1 LNDEQFIIEE
11 QTPLSYRKGSHIM
24 ANILTGV
31 VNGMRPVG
39 GEVEN
44 GPRKGEKWHFLSME
58 IVDTSTGKVY
68 SCQLRDNDKQYK
80 EMVES
85 RTAPTSN
92 GGGQAEKHFLKQ
104 GQDLTGHKVK
114 VRITAQTAGE
124 REIEDKST
132 GEKTTVLQIRSTVT
146 NIRDLGIPDD
156 EDQ

>member
-1 LNDEQFIIEE
+1 
-11 QTPLSYRKGSHIM
+11 M
-24 ANILTGV
+24 ALVLTGV

-58 IVDTSTGKVY
+58 IIDSRYGKVY

-85 RTAPTSN
+85 KMVNETN
-92 GGGQAEKHFLKQ
+92 GKQIERHVLKQ

-114 VRITAQTAGE
+114 VTITGQSAGE
-124 REIEDKST
+124 REIEDKDT
-132 GEKTTVLQIRSTVT
+132 GDKRTVLQIRSTIT
-146 NIRDLGIPDD
+146 NIRDLGEPED
-156 EDQ
+156 EE